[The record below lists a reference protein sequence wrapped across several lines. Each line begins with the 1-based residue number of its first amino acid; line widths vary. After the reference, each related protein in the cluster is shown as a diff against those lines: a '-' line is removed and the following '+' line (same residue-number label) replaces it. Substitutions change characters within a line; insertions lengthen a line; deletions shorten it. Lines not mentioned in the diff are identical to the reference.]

1 MGIKVVKYIWAVF
14 GLIISLTT
22 TQGNQLSLPKIKL
35 PLWTLVLH
43 PHGKKDLPYRLR
55 SSWDSIPQTFTTTGL
70 SNLNLSGSAQFS
82 VSQFSAY
89 LHYMESLGVSPNQIV
104 VVDLRE
110 EPHAFINGD
119 AFTWYAKNAWWTQ
132 GNPVS
137 LVLSMEKERLET
149 LQLGQKI
156 FLKRIDHKDK
166 AGHIQAIS
174 DHEYNITTLQTEE
187 EVVVATGA
195 HYVRIPVTDHMRPE
209 DKDVDQFLSLVA
221 RLPLQTRLYIH
232 CHAGRGR
239 TSTFMI
245 MYDILR
251 NPKVPLNAIIDR
263 QVQLG
268 SLDVRRLSNPL
279 KSRKHPDEQFRFEFI
294 KLFYEYVNASAGYGH
309 VSWTKWIM
317 ERHKKLQSSSQ

>member
-1 MGIKVVKYIWAVF
+1 VVVGF
-14 GLIISLTT
+14 MISLTT
-22 TQGNQLSLPKIKL
+22 THGNQLSLPTIKL

-43 PHGKKDLPYRLR
+43 PHGKKEFPYRFR
-55 SSWDSIPQTFTTTGL
+55 SSWDTIPQTFTTTGL
-70 SNLNLSGSAQFS
+70 SDLNLSGSAQFS
-82 VSQFSAY
+82 VSQFSTY
-89 LHYMESLGVSPNQIV
+89 LNYMQSLGVSPNQIV

-137 LVLSMEKERLET
+137 LVLSMEKERLAT
-149 LQLGQKI
+149 LQLGQRI
-156 FLKRIDHKDK
+156 SLKRIDHKDK

-174 DHEYNITTLQTEE
+174 DHEYKITILQTEE
-187 EVVVATGA
+187 QVVRAAGA

-209 DKDVDQFLSLVA
+209 DKDVDQFLSVVA

-245 MYDILR
+245 MYDIIR
-251 NPKVPLNAIIDR
+251 NPKLPLNAIIDR
-263 QVQLG
+263 QVHLG
-268 SLDVRRLSNPL
+268 SLDVRRLSNHL

-294 KLFYEYVNASAGYGH
+294 KLFYEYVNAPQGYGYI
-309 VSWTKWIM
+309 SWTKWQM
-317 ERHKKLQSSSQ
+317 ERHKKLQDSSS